1 MAAAR
6 QAAAKLS
13 VEAICQGFGMS
24 RQAYYQGRARRR
36 ERDARE
42 AKALEVVRSERRLQ
56 QRLGTRKLYG
66 MYYAV
71 FRKLKLGRD
80 ALFDLLRRMKLLV
93 RPRRRR
99 YSTTNSDHGFTAAP
113 NLLDG
118 RRPPGR
124 PNEVWA
130 SDITYIRAGERHC
143 YAALVTDC
151 YSRKIVGY
159 DLSDSL
165 SVEGS
170 LRALR
175 QALRA
180 RRKRQSEKFRPLIHH
195 SDRGVQYA
203 CGAYK
208 SALSKAK
215 ARPSMASRGNP
226 YENPLAER
234 VNGILKDEYGLGE
247 TFTDLRQAKE
257 ALREAVQL
265 YNERRPHTGLGKATP
280 AMVHAG
286 KTGRYT
292 PPAAERYVNLF

>member
-1 MAAAR
+1 
-6 QAAAKLS
+6 
-13 VEAICQGFGMS
+13 MS

-56 QRLGTRKLYG
+56 KRLGTRKVYG

-93 RPRRRR
+93 RPRRAR
-99 YSTTNSDHGFTAAP
+99 YATTNSSHGFAPAP
-113 NLLDG
+113 NLVVD
-118 RRPPGR
+118 RKPPKE

-130 SDITYIRAGERHC
+130 SDITYFRVGQRHC

-159 DLSDSL
+159 DLSESL
-165 SVEGS
+165 SVGGS

-180 RRKRQSEKFRPLIHH
+180 RQKRQGEQLRPLIHH
-195 SDRGVQYA
+195 SDQGSQYA
-203 CGAYK
+203 CGTYK
-208 SALSKAK
+208 NTLRKAK
-215 ARPSMASRGNP
+215 VRPSMASRGNP

-247 TFTDLRQAKE
+247 TFGTFRQAKQ
-257 ALREAVQL
+257 ALREAVKL
-265 YNERRPHTGLGKATP
+265 YNERRPHNCLKKATP

-292 PPAAERYVNLF
+292 PPEAERYVNLF

>member
-1 MAAAR
+1 
-6 QAAAKLS
+6 
-13 VEAICQGFGMS
+13 MS

-56 QRLGTRKLYG
+56 KRLGTRKLYD
-66 MYYAV
+66 MYYEV
-71 FRKLKLGRD
+71 FRKLTFGRD

-99 YSTTNSDHGFTAAP
+99 YSTTNSDHGFAPAP
-113 NLLDG
+113 NLLAD
-118 RRPPGR
+118 RPPPKR

-130 SDITYIRAGERHC
+130 SDITYIRTGERHC

-159 DLSDSL
+159 DLCESL
-165 SVEGS
+165 SVDGS
-170 LRALR
+170 LRALQ
-175 QALRA
+175 QALRS
-180 RRKRQSEKFRPLIHH
+180 RKAQQGEKLTALIHH

-203 CGAYK
+203 CSKYK
-208 SALSKAK
+208 KALRKAK
-215 ARPSMASRGNP
+215 ARASMASRGNP

-234 VNGILKDEYGLGE
+234 VNGILKNEYGLGD
-247 TFTDLRQAKE
+247 TFTDLNEAKQ

-265 YNERRPHTGLGKATP
+265 YNERRPHNCLQKATP
-280 AMVHAG
+280 TMVHAG